1 MPYGICHCASGLIW
15 LPLPA
20 LVVCVVASVVLIR
33 VVSAPLDTTSVPC
46 QTYCMSHRPA
56 ASPDGADSLSQMM
69 GLMASSRGHHSS
81 TQSSRSDGLSLVHQS
96 ETVQIMRCDNMGKKV
111 FRNTAGNQEE
121 ILSII
126 EHERRV
132 SNYLPPSCPHRKVH
146 SLDSY
151 KGCLGFNF
159 DWVNG
164 VTLGAWLKNQDLE
177 RGEKEVDLISRLSVA
192 IAIVKA
198 VASLHQAGVAHA
210 NISTDNVIVS
220 FQSKKCSATL
230 IDLAKAVVLS
240 DENVALRED
249 AHLTLAG
256 RSKIND
262 MKALG
267 LVLTLVLDGELTSSV
282 LNQVE
287 SVEEVNQ
294 ARTKRGRNDDQTVT
308 NMPLYLTSLL
318 SALIAPS
325 LNVGGTFEYQYL
337 NANDVL
343 RDLQEAAK
351 KPELY
356 LRPYVPSNN
365 AQMSLQDVPK
375 GSFYGRLSEVSM
387 VKQSLDIVKKSGGQP
402 VVISVSGYAGAG

>member
-1 MPYGICHCASGLIW
+1 
-15 LPLPA
+15 
-20 LVVCVVASVVLIR
+20 
-33 VVSAPLDTTSVPC
+33 
-46 QTYCMSHRPA
+46 
-56 ASPDGADSLSQMM
+56 
-69 GLMASSRGHHSS
+69 
-81 TQSSRSDGLSLVHQS
+81 
-96 ETVQIMRCDNMGKKV
+96 MGKKV

-387 VKQSLDIVKKSGGQP
+387 VKQYLDIVKKSGGQP